1 MEPADLTAV
10 EQLHLLGNRS
20 LSSRELLDACRK
32 RAEATE
38 PVVNALIDAD
48 WDRAGLLAGQ
58 LDSDPGL
65 SADAPLRG
73 LVIAHKNLLD
83 TAGIRTTYGSPAFAD
98 HIPRQN
104 HPLVDLMAAAG
115 TVFVGKTNTPEFGA
129 GSHTFNPVHGLTRNP
144 WDPSRSAGGSSGGA
158 AAALACGSLSLADG
172 SDLGGSLRNPASFCG
187 IVGFRPS
194 AGTIPG
200 FPPLDDRLRMPIE
213 GPMAR
218 TVGDLDLLY
227 GVMLGL
233 PTSIEARPPAR
244 LLVSHD
250 HGDLPVDA
258 AVRRVVA
265 EAATALEQAGWIV
278 EESDP
283 PVRGVDACFEVLR
296 TLGYAVRSAGLMDNE
311 NVKATI
317 RQEIR
322 EGLSLTEETVARAVA
337 EENRLR
343 AAWDRFLGPDDILLT
358 PTSQVPPFPVGDEWV
373 REVEGRSLDRYT
385 DWMRSCSRLTVF
397 AGPSISIPAGWSD
410 DGRVPIGI
418 QLSGA
423 RNRDRRLLDVAASAE
438 EVFAAG
444 RRPPIDELSATDPT
458 TLPPGPLGPTGR

>member
-1 MEPADLTAV
+1 MSPADLTAV
-10 EQLHLLGNRS
+10 EQLRLLGNRS

-48 WDRAGLLAGQ
+48 WGRAGLLAEQ
-58 LDSDPGL
+58 FDSDPGFL
-65 SADAPLRG
+65 ADAPLRG

-83 TAGIRTTYGSPAFAD
+83 TAGMRTTYGSPAFAG
-98 HIPRQN
+98 HVPRQN

-115 TVFVGKTNTPEFGA
+115 TVFVGKTNTPELGA

-194 AGTIPG
+194 SGTSPG
-200 FPPLDDRLRMPIE
+200 FPPLDHRIRMPTV

-218 TVGDLDLLY
+218 TVGDLALFHGMMSQRPVNL
-227 GVMLGL
+227 
-233 PTSIEARPPAR
+233 EARPPAR
-244 LLVSHD
+244 LLVSPD

-258 AVRRVVA
+258 AVRRVLA
-265 EAATALEQAGWIV
+265 EAATLLAGAGWTV
-278 EESDP
+278 EESNP
-283 PVRGVDACFEVLR
+283 PADGADACFEVLR
-296 TLGYAVRSAGLMDNE
+296 SLGYAVRSAGLVDNDE
-311 NVKATI
+311 VKATV
-317 RQEIR
+317 RQEVR
-322 EGLSLTEETVARAVA
+322 EGLALTEGAIARAVA

-343 AAWDRFLGPDDILLT
+343 AAWDSFLGPDDVLLS

-373 REVEGRSLDRYT
+373 HEIEGRSLDRYT

-410 DGRVPIGI
+410 DGTVPIGI

-423 RNRDRRLLDVAASAE
+423 RNQDRRLLYVAAAAE
-438 EVFAAG
+438 EVLGTG
-444 RRPPIDELSATDPT
+444 RRPPIDALSATDPA
-458 TLPPGPLGPTGR
+458 TLPPGPIG